1 MLAAK
6 FISLSLIGITQEII
20 IGIILL
26 LIFNLEFN
34 WKNVFSYGLVM
45 GLSGSFSAT
54 FLRKVGPIA
63 YIFIFVFTAL
73 IILLFLFKFN
83 LLKSIMAMCILY
95 LLKAIVSTLCLPIY
109 KLFYRPDFNAENMTL
124 YEHLISQGLGT
135 VLFLI
140 IALIIYLFKY
150 KIDVPDD
157 LSKKSAAAVVIN
169 VIISILLL
177 YPNIIHLHNYMNNE
191 TSPLL
196 IYNSISLVFILL
208 INTINFIRW
217 GKIEIL
223 KQNVEF
229 QNLYIQT
236 LNEIIDGLRGFKHD
250 YNNMLQVMQGYISVN
265 DMEGLKNFHSQLLA
279 ESRKINNIVP
289 LNSYIKDAPP
299 VYGLLLS
306 KISYSEIKNVTFN
319 ISVICKLKIS
329 NIKICDFCK
338 ILGILLDNAIEAA
351 AESEKKLVE
360 LSIMESPAKTSLF
373 IEISNSCA
381 ETVDISSI
389 FKDGYTTK
397 EGHTG
402 FGLWEVQKILSK
414 YKNCKLYTNVCES
427 FFSQKIEIVYNH
439 TNEQHHR

>member
-1 MLAAK
+1 MLAVK
-6 FISLSLIGITQEII
+6 FISLSLIGIIQETI

-34 WKNVFSYGLVM
+34 WKKVFSYALVM

-54 FLRKVGPIA
+54 FLRQAGPTA

-73 IILLFLFKFN
+73 FILLFFYKFS

-109 KLFYRPDFNAENMTL
+109 KLFYRTDFNAVNMTL
-124 YEHLISQGLGT
+124 IEHLISQGLGT
-135 VLFLI
+135 VLFII

-150 KIDVPDD
+150 KIDMPDD
-157 LSKKSAAAVVIN
+157 FSKKSTVTVVIN

-177 YPNIIHLHNYMNNE
+177 YPNIIHLHNYMHNE

-196 IYNSISLVFILL
+196 IYNSISLVFIVL
-208 INTINFIRW
+208 INTINFIKF

-236 LNEIIDGLRGFKHD
+236 LNEMIDSLRGFKHD

-279 ESRKINNIVP
+279 ESRKINNFVP
-289 LNSYIKDAPP
+289 LNSYIKDVPP

-306 KISYSEIKNVTFN
+306 KISYSEIKNVTIN
-319 ISVICKLKIS
+319 ITVTCKLKIT
-329 NIKICDFCK
+329 NIKIYDFCK

-360 LSIMESPAKTSLF
+360 LSIRESPDKSSLF
-373 IEISNSCA
+373 IEITNSCIG
-381 ETVDISSI
+381 TVDISSI

-397 EGHTG
+397 KDHTG

-414 YKNCKLYTNVCES
+414 YKNCKLYTNVWENY
-427 FFSQKIEIVYNH
+427 FSQKIEIAYNL
-439 TNEQHHR
+439 TNE